1 MALTK
6 KKGTKAT
13 PKLPDINALKQVNS
27 NDAGAFYNSLFSAQ
41 HKVEYANKDIALSN
55 IRTNPDN
62 EIFRNLDE
70 EDDIRILSED
80 IKRNGL
86 MHNLVVFPRLRKRG
100 ERFMFFFPV
109 NAVSVL

>member
-70 EDDIRILSED
+70 EDDIRILIDAQPCGVSS
-80 IKRNGL
+80 RG
-86 MHNLVVFPRLRKRG
+86 RG
-100 ERFMFFFPV
+100 ERGLCTSFR
-109 NAVSVL
+109 

>member
-27 NDAGAFYNSLFSAQ
+27 NDAGAFYNNLFSAQ

-55 IRTNPDN
+55 IRTV
-62 EIFRNLDE
+62 IWTRKM
-70 EDDIRILSED
+70 ISESCQK
-80 IKRNGL
+80 ISSAMG
-86 MHNLVVFPRLRKRG
+86 
-100 ERFMFFFPV
+100 
-109 NAVSVL
+109 

>member
-27 NDAGAFYNSLFSAQ
+27 NDAGAFITHCSRHSIRSSMQTRILHSRISARTPTTRFSVIWTR
-41 HKVEYANKDIALSN
+41 KMISG
-55 IRTNPDN
+55 
-62 EIFRNLDE
+62 
-70 EDDIRILSED
+70 ILSED

-86 MHNLVVFPRLRKRG
+86 MHNLVVFPSEEEG
-100 ERFMFFFPV
+100 ERSMYSFPV
-109 NAVSVL
+109 NVVSAL

>member
-70 EDDIRILSED
+70 DDDIRILSED

-86 MHNLVVFPRLRKRG
+86 MHNLFQSIDI
-100 ERFMFFFPV
+100 F
-109 NAVSVL
+109 

>member
-55 IRTNPDN
+55 IRTNP
-62 EIFRNLDE
+62 FR
-70 EDDIRILSED
+70 
-80 IKRNGL
+80 
-86 MHNLVVFPRLRKRG
+86 RLPGVLHSSLQSAKVRK
-100 ERFMFFFPV
+100 
-109 NAVSVL
+109 ADS